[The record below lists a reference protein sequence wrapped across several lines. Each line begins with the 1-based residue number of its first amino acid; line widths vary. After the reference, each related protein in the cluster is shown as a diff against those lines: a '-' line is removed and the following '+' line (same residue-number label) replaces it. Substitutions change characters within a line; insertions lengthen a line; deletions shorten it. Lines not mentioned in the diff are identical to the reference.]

1 MQGIK
6 APPRCLLF
14 PLISPHDAPASSR
27 SPHFHFRAPRKHR
40 APSGT
45 RPREALEH
53 ALSPTATGEVLLFHR
68 IKPTLLAAPFISQAR
83 RGSHP
88 ALQPRRRNLCVGN
101 VHCART
107 AAGYSLRE
115 RSSVLRGGNP
125 SLFFTLGCRAHLS
138 APFLPWSTTA
148 DVLTA
153 PLHVLAATF
162 RGQRAAFTIRRE
174 DCGVLSSRGEDNCL
188 WRVFLPLLARTCAG
202 SSAAP
207 RRHLR

>member
-1 MQGIK
+1 MQGIA
-6 APPRCLLF
+6 APPRCLHF
-14 PLISPHDAPASSR
+14 PLNSPHDAPASSR
-27 SPHFHFRAPRKHR
+27 TRNILARAARKHQ
-40 APSGT
+40 APPGT

-115 RSSVLRGGNP
+115 RSSVLWGGDP

-148 DVLTA
+148 DVLPA
-153 PLHVLAATF
+153 PQQAPPPMF
-162 RGQRAAFTIRRE
+162 RGQRAVFTI
-174 DCGVLSSRGEDNCL
+174 
-188 WRVFLPLLARTCAG
+188 
-202 SSAAP
+202 
-207 RRHLR
+207 